1 MKTRSLRNDIHL
13 HKHRFPRK
21 WHNSHLGIGI
31 VCVFPE
37 FRGNFAA
44 ELRQGDD
51 FIQIVAVHDGRQ
63 RPACFPEEISCS
75 VVCFLQRLGATACL
89 GDAQVLNERSC
100 RHGCPPSVMLCNFF
114 LKIASTCS
122 VLKQVFVQ
130 KISQENILN
139 IDKKRHNKMLDN
151 LYLGCSCDSTPSDN
165 YLNHDRN
172 LLQKV

>member
-100 RHGCPPSVMLCNFF
+100 RHGCPPSVMLCKNSF
-114 LKIASTCS
+114 KIASTCS
-122 VLKQVFVQ
+122 VLKQVFV
-130 KISQENILN
+130 
-139 IDKKRHNKMLDN
+139 
-151 LYLGCSCDSTPSDN
+151 
-165 YLNHDRN
+165 
-172 LLQKV
+172 